1 MRYDKDKDAYIITN
15 NKEKLEYET
24 AKAGYCLVR
33 EFVLG
38 CICGIILGI
47 IHFLIKFLLSR

>member
-15 NKEKLEYET
+15 NKERIEYET
-24 AKAGYCLVR
+24 VKAGYCLVR